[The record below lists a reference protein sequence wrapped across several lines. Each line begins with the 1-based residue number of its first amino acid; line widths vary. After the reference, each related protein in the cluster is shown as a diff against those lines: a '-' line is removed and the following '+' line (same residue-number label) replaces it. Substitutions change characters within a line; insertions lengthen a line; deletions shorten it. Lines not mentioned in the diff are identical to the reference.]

1 MTVGLTKGFIL
12 TQSLIGQLFPGTPST
27 STWTEDTSVYYPA
40 PAPAYA
46 TSPAAVLP
54 ETQPAC
60 YYSTGCSSSCGQGF
74 KVLVPDQAVHACNS
88 LPVQV
93 LPCTDG
99 ECPVDC
105 RLTHW
110 TTWSVCSPATVPRE
124 LLRILPRERES
135 NSDDTETDISMEEDI
150 TIEPELIT
158 IEEEKRTKRNTVYGA
173 VVSGSSVAAVVAPIC
188 KQNRTR
194 TIERQPTTGGR
205 QCKGEGFDER
215 FCSDTDC
222 QGM

>member
-1 MTVGLTKGFIL
+1 MHIVNAKCWRHKTWLGSGYKQSNTIDNSQYWRDQGRKMIKILLFASCQLTFIFTQDRILVTHVHLVYRAFSNIMMQDPVTVGLTKGFIL

-46 TSPAAVLP
+46 TAPAAVLP

-93 LPCTDG
+93 LPCTEG

-124 LLRILPRERES
+124 LLRILPREREG
-135 NSDDTETDISMEEDI
+135 NSDETETDM
-150 TIEPELIT
+150 T
-158 IEEEKRTKRNTVYGA
+158 
-173 VVSGSSVAAVVAPIC
+173 
-188 KQNRTR
+188 
-194 TIERQPTTGGR
+194 
-205 QCKGEGFDER
+205 
-215 FCSDTDC
+215 
-222 QGM
+222 M